1 MLREEPDSFG
11 RKLSIKLFFCHKVS
25 LTFFCHNESQFNI
38 NPFLKKFKFN
48 PGRNDAAIE
57 FYLSQLEEDILS
69 LDKKISREAILYI
82 L

>member
-1 MLREEPDSFG
+1 MVENYQLN
-11 RKLSIKLFFCHKVS
+11 C
-25 LTFFCHNESQFNI
+25 FFCHNESQFNI

-69 LDKKISREAILYI
+69 LDEKISWEAIPYI

>member
-1 MLREEPDSFG
+1 MFREEPGSFG
-11 RKLSIKLFFCHKVS
+11 RKLSIKLFFCH
-25 LTFFCHNESQFNI
+25 NEPQFS
-38 NPFLKKFKFN
+38 PFLKKFKFN

-69 LDKKISREAILYI
+69 LDKKISWEAILYI